1 MGPRISCL
9 TSAFDTIARAL
20 RRGTGTGRKNCF
32 TLATRKGSLTRK
44 RHARLP
50 STRSCIGTIAVT
62 WTSCWP
68 LPALQAEF
76 IASCCACCF
85 CTRTGRRHASFRFS
99 QFHLH
104 LHCRA
109 GSGHEYHRCHAFPL
123 LRSNAHIQ
131 YLTDRVDGLI
141 TDSTNSPF
149 TRNILPY
156 VYLENPDQKL
166 KWNVYSFDEGIASRV
181 PYESAARVLPQ
192 SKRSFA
198 GYTVRQG

>member
-1 MGPRISCL
+1 MSASEVGLWKKIGVKSGFEEQWARWLSKICRRTV
-9 TSAFDTIARAL
+9 TSDEVNIW
-20 RRGTGTGRKNCF
+20 
-32 TLATRKGSLTRK
+32 TRK
-44 RHARLP
+44 RWSNKTAMWAHADELDKM
-50 STRSCIGTIAVT
+50 
-62 WTSCWP
+62 
-68 LPALQAEF
+68 QNN

-85 CTRTGRRHASFRFS
+85 CTRTGRRHGSFRFS